1 MDAYL
6 IVGAVVLA
14 AAVALVIGFELARMQ
29 QRPHIPTVEEP
40 RAARRHVY
48 KGHARSLPTA
58 EPGPRPLR
66 PRDSHRD
73 AAG

>member
-1 MDAYL
+1 VDAYL

-14 AAVALVIGFELARMQ
+14 ASVSLVIGFELARMQ
-29 QRPHIPTVEEP
+29 QRPRVPTVEEP
-40 RAARRHVY
+40 RAARRHVH
-48 KGHARSLPTA
+48 KGHARSQPTA
-58 EPGPRPLR
+58 EPRPRPLR

>member
-1 MDAYL
+1 VDAYL

-14 AAVALVIGFELARMQ
+14 AAVSLVIGFELARMQ
-29 QRPHIPTVEEP
+29 QRPPVPTVEEP
-40 RAARRHVY
+40 RAARRQVH
-48 KGHARSLPTA
+48 KGHARSQPTA

-66 PRDSHRD
+66 QRDSHRD